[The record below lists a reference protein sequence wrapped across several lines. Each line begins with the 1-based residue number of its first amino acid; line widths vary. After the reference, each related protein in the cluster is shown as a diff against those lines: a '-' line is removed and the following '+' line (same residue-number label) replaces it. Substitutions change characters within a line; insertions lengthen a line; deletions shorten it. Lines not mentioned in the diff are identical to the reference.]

1 MEHSEN
7 HEAYRDGAD
16 AFGRQLRELTAG
28 GDSDWPEI
36 LVREAY
42 MRRKLED
49 AQKEGFQAER
59 IVAVT
64 GAYHVAGL
72 AGEEP
77 AMTDAQLGLLPSVP
91 CNVTLMP
98 YSYYRLSTRS
108 GYGAGNQAPAYYGM
122 LWQALL
128 EGDRD
133 MGTYRYLTAISG
145 YQRQHGFPVSSAG
158 VIEAVELARS
168 LACLK
173 GYSVPSPAR
182 FEGRRSDGHGARQ
195 SAGTGISHSGHGDR
209 NGCGR
214 ASPGSQPDLPAGRFY
229 RQLREL
235 KLEKYKT
242 ETAFTLNL
250 DLREKLNVKSEAAA
264 SGSCAS
270 HFSCTASVCWEY
282 ISQS

>member
-1 MEHSEN
+1 M
-7 HEAYRDGAD
+7 
-16 AFGRQLRELTAG
+16 
-28 GDSDWPEI
+28 
-36 LVREAY
+36 REAY

-49 AQKEGFQAER
+49 ALKEGFQAER

-145 YQRQHGFPVSSAG
+145 YQRQHGFRYP
-158 VIEAVELARS
+158 L
-168 LACLK
+168 
-173 GYSVPSPAR
+173 
-182 FEGRRSDGHGARQ
+182 
-195 SAGTGISHSGHGDR
+195 
-209 NGCGR
+209 
-214 ASPGSQPDLPAGRFY
+214 PGSLRQWNWPGPWPA
-229 RQLREL
+229 LRD
-235 KLEKYKT
+235 
-242 ETAFTLNL
+242 TACPP
-250 DLREKLNVKSEAAA
+250 
-264 SGSCAS
+264 CA
-270 HFSCTASVCWEY
+270 
-282 ISQS
+282 I

>member
-1 MEHSEN
+1 MGHPNCFGIRHLSPAGAYHLRGFLDEKQPDLILVEGPSDFNGLMDDMVREETKPPFAIMAFTKDSPIRTVLYPFAEYSPDVFLGIRRAGEAQASPEHTSGSGSEHVYRLLDRFNGEDGHETFWERVMEHSEN

-72 AGEEP
+72 AGDEP
-77 AMTDAQLGLLPSVP
+77 AMTDAQMGLLPSVP

-108 GYGAGNQAPAYYGM
+108 GYGAGNQAPVA
-122 LWQALL
+122 
-128 EGDRD
+128 
-133 MGTYRYLTAISG
+133 GTAG
-145 YQRQHGFPVSSAG
+145 GRQ
-158 VIEAVELARS
+158 
-168 LACLK
+168 
-173 GYSVPSPAR
+173 
-182 FEGRRSDGHGARQ
+182 GHGNLPLPY
-195 SAGTGISHSGHGDR
+195 SHIR
-209 NGCGR
+209 
-214 ASPGSQPDLPAGRFY
+214 L
-229 RQLREL
+229 
-235 KLEKYKT
+235 
-242 ETAFTLNL
+242 
-250 DLREKLNVKSEAAA
+250 SEAAWF
-264 SGSCAS
+264 SGILCRG
-270 HFSCTASVCWEY
+270 H
-282 ISQS
+282 